1 VIERVRPALLAAT
14 ALLVV
19 ALSAC
24 GEEEPSVSVSDVDAS
39 DRGGTL
45 AWALPEP
52 PSQLDPLR
60 ARSRSDELVSRQ
72 VHEPLT
78 AQLAGPFGDV
88 RRVPGLALSTLASED
103 ETIWRLRLRRGVR
116 FQDGRPFNAAAV
128 VDNAER
134 WRATPDG
141 RALLPGLVATDAP
154 RPDLVRFV
162 LDGPDG
168 DFDED
173 LAQARL
179 GVVSPRALGRSL
191 GLRSDLESG
200 TGPYEIRELGPNG
213 ALVARNTEWW
223 GVRPALELGPALDQ
237 VRFPVIAEGDARLA
251 RLATGEVQVADAL
264 GRAELRE
271 LERDP
276 LLIEVPGSPGT
287 GAERSVR
294 GIEGSEVPSL
304 SGAWL
309 TTVEPE

>member
-1 VIERVRPALLAAT
+1 MPPTAAARWPGRWPSRP
-14 ALLVV
+14 
-19 ALSAC
+19 
-24 GEEEPSVSVSDVDAS
+24 
-39 DRGGTL
+39 R
-45 AWALPEP
+45 
-52 PSQLDPLR
+52 QLDPLR
-60 ARSRSDELVSRQ
+60 ARSRSDELVTRQ

-88 RRVPGLALSTLASED
+88 RRVPGLALSALASED

-116 FQDGRPFNAAAV
+116 FQDGSPFNAAAV

-134 WRATPDG
+134 WRATAEG
-141 RALLPGLVATDAP
+141 RELLPGLVATDAP

-223 GVRPALELGPALDQ
+223 GARPALELGPALDQ
-237 VRFPVIAEGDARLA
+237 VRFPVIAGDEARLA

-309 TTVEPE
+309 TTIDSG